1 MIVNYYGILGCEC
14 IWDQNGVFLSAPA
27 GVQVQS
33 LQQLGFYTAADGRWF
48 KQLTS
53 QESAYLESRR
63 NMAVVDLPEYGYSG
77 LPYSSEES
85 PEDKRKANILC
96 LISLIF
102 GQGLSVLSFVLSKT
116 YKLGISPLTAI
127 LGISSFILMI
137 YVRIYYPKNKFGIVL
152 MTIYSIEAVLILI
165 GVIAVIIMCYSLI
178 SSCNSCFNDCRGC

>member
-85 PEDKRKANILC
+85 PEDKHLVLDILD
-96 LISLIF
+96 IWSR
-102 GQGLSVLSFVLSKT
+102 VK
-116 YKLGISPLTAI
+116 
-127 LGISSFILMI
+127 
-137 YVRIYYPKNKFGIVL
+137 RIKFCAFKDI
-152 MTIYSIEAVLILI
+152 
-165 GVIAVIIMCYSLI
+165 
-178 SSCNSCFNDCRGC
+178 